1 MKNRIGIIFFGIV
14 LAIIVI
20 LVVPL
25 HCQTPPK
32 PMDVAIKDTP
42 ASQSLIELS
51 KKYVADNQTFQ
62 TARQQAISTLDQKVK
77 VLQDELA
84 KQQKALHDQEA
95 SDKKY
100 KPMIDRIDDL
110 QKQIAD
116 AGADAN
122 KKFAAEIGTV
132 QQNIGVE
139 LAQINALISVV
150 KSENSLSADAQYATD
165 TQKWTVPS
173 KTPAPPASAK

>member
-1 MKNRIGIIFFGIV
+1 MKSAIRIV
-14 LAIIVI
+14 LFIAVFFAAAAIVA
-20 LVVPL
+20 
-25 HCQTPPK
+25 QQAPK
-32 PMDVAIKDTP
+32 PTEVAVKDTP

-77 VLQDELA
+77 ALQDELA
-84 KQQKALHDQEA
+84 KQQKALHDQES

-100 KPMIDRIDDL
+100 KPMIDQIDDL

-165 TQKWTVPS
+165 TQKWTVPA
-173 KTPAPPASAK
+173 KTPTPPASAK

>member
-1 MKNRIGIIFFGIV
+1 MKSAIRIALFIAVFFAAAV
-14 LAIIVI
+14 A
-20 LVVPL
+20 
-25 HCQTPPK
+25 QQAPK
-32 PMDVAIKDTP
+32 PTEVAVKDTP

-84 KQQKALHDQEA
+84 KQQKALHDQES

-100 KPMIDRIDDL
+100 KPMIDQIDDL

-165 TQKWTVPS
+165 TQKWTVPA
-173 KTPAPPASAK
+173 KTPTPPASAK

>member
-1 MKNRIGIIFFGIV
+1 MKSAIRIV
-14 LAIIVI
+14 LFIAVFFAAAAIVA
-20 LVVPL
+20 
-25 HCQTPPK
+25 QQAPK
-32 PMDVAIKDTP
+32 PTEVAVKDTP

-77 VLQDELA
+77 ALQDELA
-84 KQQKALHDQEA
+84 KQQKALRDQEA

-100 KPMIDRIDDL
+100 KPMIDRIEDL

-165 TQKWTVPS
+165 TQKWTVPA
-173 KTPAPPASAK
+173 KTPTPPASAK